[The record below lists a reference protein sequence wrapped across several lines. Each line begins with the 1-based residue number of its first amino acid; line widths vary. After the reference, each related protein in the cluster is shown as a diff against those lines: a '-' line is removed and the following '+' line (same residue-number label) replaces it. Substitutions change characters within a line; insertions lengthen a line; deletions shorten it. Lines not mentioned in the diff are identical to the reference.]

1 MSSLEMPYAAIIP
14 FKILADKQ
22 LHATA
27 KIFYG
32 CLVGLAKNEGYCY
45 ASDDQLAEMF
55 GVTDRQINRWL
66 GLLEKKNYISRHT
79 VNLPHRNDD
88 GVTFWRKTRKIY
100 VGDGFSKNVCDSDI
114 NVAIDSDTN
123 VAFYEPDTNVA
134 DKYKSLSKKE
144 KKKEEPIHCNF
155 SEQEYESLV
164 KQHGKAKTDEIIQ
177 SMNDYCDNH
186 RPNGY
191 KNWMGAFRTF
201 ERQSRTREKRFFPV
215 QSKSN
220 QRFVCEA
227 DAKYVFPS
235 DEELIRQGR
244 LIQ

>member
-14 FKILADKQ
+14 FKILSDKQ
-22 LHATA
+22 LHASV

-32 CLVGLAKNEGYCY
+32 CLVGLAKNEGYCF

-55 GVTDRQINRWL
+55 GVSDRQITRWL

-79 VNLPHRNDD
+79 VNVPHRNDN
-88 GVTFWRKTRKIY
+88 GVTLWTKTRKIY
-100 VGDGFSKNVCDSDI
+100 VGEGFSKNICG
-114 NVAIDSDTN
+114 SDTN
-123 VAFYEPDTNVA
+123 VSSETDMDVCSYETDMDVA
-134 DKYKSLSKKE
+134 YKYKSLSKKE
-144 KKKEEPIHCNF
+144 KKKEDPVHCVF

-177 SMNDYCDNH
+177 SINDYCDNH

-201 ERQSRTREKRFFPV
+201 ERQSRTKEKRFIPV